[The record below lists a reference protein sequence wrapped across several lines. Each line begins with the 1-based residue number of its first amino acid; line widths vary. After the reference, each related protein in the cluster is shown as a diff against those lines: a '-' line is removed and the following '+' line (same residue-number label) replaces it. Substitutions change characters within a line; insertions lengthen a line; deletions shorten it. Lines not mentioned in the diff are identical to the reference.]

1 MYDPPAYIWAVSL
14 VGEIGIPA
22 STCLVLYRGARSAG
36 TGRSPAALLAGTAAL
51 ALGGWLAASTAIAA
65 GGGYQT
71 VLGKQPPWTAIALA
85 ATLTTLLV
93 ASRIPAVARALAS
106 PDALGR
112 AILPHTF
119 RVAALA
125 FLMLWA
131 LGHMPALFAVPAAL
145 GDIAVAVQAPLV
157 ARRLARGTGRRA
169 AIWFSV
175 FGLADLVVSVALGA
189 LTGYDIVHVTPVN
202 DALAV
207 LPIALVPTVNV
218 PVLLTLHIVSLRR
231 LLAMPGTARPVA
243 TAPAVAV
250 G

>member
-1 MYDPPAYIWAVSL
+1 MYDPPAYVWAVSL

-22 STCLVLYRGARSAG
+22 TTCLVLYRGARSAG
-36 TGRSPAALLAGTAAL
+36 SGRSPAALLTAVAAL
-51 ALGGWLAASTAIAA
+51 ALGGWLAASTVLAA
-65 GGGYQT
+65 GGHYQT
-71 VLGKQPPWTAIALA
+71 VLGKQPPWTAIALV
-85 ATLTTLLV
+85 ATLNILLA

-112 AILPHTF
+112 AMLPHTF
-119 RVAALA
+119 RVAAVA

-145 GDIAVAVQAPLV
+145 GDLAVAIQAPIV

-169 AIWFSV
+169 AIWFTV
-175 FGLADLVVSVALGA
+175 LGLADLVVSVALGA

-207 LPIALVPTVNV
+207 LPIVLVPTANV
-218 PVLLTLHIVSLRR
+218 PLLLALHIVSLRR
-231 LLAMPGTARPVA
+231 LLSMSRTPERVA
-243 TAPAVAV
+243 PQPAVAV